1 VRYAENPALSLA
13 ADSVADGDDGLDW
26 DAIERGMPTETE
38 RKLVAQLRILAQIS
52 DVHRSYAE
60 EGPAPL
66 GAPAPGEVHASAAET
81 TAVDIV
87 KSDAK
92 VIGRIEPQNGGSS
105 NGASDPPLAPWGS
118 LQLLARVGEGTF
130 GEVYRAFDTRLQ
142 REVAVKLLRPGH
154 SPVRL
159 TDRVLREARVLARL
173 RHQNVV
179 AIHAAEER
187 DGRVGLCMEYV
198 RGATLEQLLQTH
210 GAFSAREAALIGQ
223 DLCRAVA
230 AVHGAGL
237 VHRDIK
243 AQNVMREEGGRVV
256 LMDFGAGQLRES
268 ASRGPARLTGTP
280 LYLAPEVLNGGEAT
294 PRSDIYSL
302 GVLLYHLVTGQFPVR
317 GSSLDELRAAH
328 EAGRFH
334 RLHDVRPDLPE
345 AFVQAVES
353 AIAPDPAQRVAS
365 AGALQT
371 ALGAAIGLQ
380 TAREQTLAERWTRP
394 VEWSRRA
401 LIAMA
406 ATAAIVAALVGW
418 FAFGRVETPRATH
431 TDLALLPFD
440 RGTGVADYQADEIE
454 RRLMELLGAAP
465 GMRVA
470 APDTGRSLKTR
481 STSIAAGAS
490 SAIDFVLD
498 GQIEAGRGGLRA
510 SLALMPWGR
519 TEASWRRTVEAPAS
533 RLAEEIAA
541 AILSHVAPGPHIRQ
555 SAQAGSTGND
565 TAMELVAKARFAF
578 EHGRA
583 RDERSIALFRQA
595 IVADPNY
602 ARAHA
607 GLARSYLWQGCDR
620 SEEATAEAHLALG
633 LDPGSAEAHAI
644 LGDALLRCAWDWAGA
659 EAAYRAALAANPSD
673 DYARQRFAMFLAAQG
688 KTKQALQ
695 QMQQARDI
703 DYHSP
708 TAAVMMAML
717 LQYDRQP
724 GEARREIDRAI
735 GMDPQHARAF
745 QVQGRILAASG
756 QFVEAG
762 RAFAKALA
770 LDPERVGPY
779 LEAEIAAADAGAGRR
794 TEALRFIRERVEQPD
809 GTPPE
814 MIAFIYAR
822 LGQTDRAFEWMQR
835 GIDQRSDRLLWLAVD
850 PRADPLRGD
859 ARFAALVGALQLPAK

>member
-1 VRYAENPALSLA
+1 
-13 ADSVADGDDGLDW
+13 
-26 DAIERGMPTETE
+26 MPTETE

-81 TAVDIV
+81 TAVETA
-87 KSDAK
+87 KSDAT
-92 VIGRIEPQNGGSS
+92 
-105 NGASDPPLAPWGS
+105 SDWPDRAAERRNRRTARPIRRSAPWGS

-130 GEVYRAFDTRLQ
+130 GEVYRAFDTQLQ

-187 DGRVGLCMEYV
+187 DGRVGLWMEYM

-328 EAGRFH
+328 AAGRVH

-406 ATAAIVAALVGW
+406 ATAAVVAALVGW

-431 TDLALLPFD
+431 TNVALLPFD

-481 STSIAAGAS
+481 PTSIAAGAS

-498 GQIEAGRGGLRA
+498 GQIEAGRDGLRA

-555 SAQAGSTGND
+555 SAPAGSTGND

-708 TAAVMMAML
+708 TSAAVMATL
-717 LQYDRQP
+717 LAYDRQVP
-724 GEARREIDRAI
+724 EALREIDRALAL
-735 GMDPQHARAF
+735 DAQYARGYMMR
-745 QVQGRILAASG
+745 GRILSAAG
-756 QFVEAG
+756 DFVGAS
-762 RAFAKALA
+762 RSFAQAHA
-770 LDPERVGPY
+770 LDPEQGVPY

-794 TEALRFIRERVEQPD
+794 AEALRFLAERTRQPD

-814 MIAFIYAR
+814 MLGFVYAR
-822 LGQTDRAFEWMQR
+822 LGDRDRAFEWLER
-835 GIDQRSDRLLWLAVD
+835 GIDAAFRPFAVARRGSASRSAAWRRPFRKA
-850 PRADPLRGD
+850 RGGAPTAGEMSRRTVTD
-859 ARFAALVGALQLPAK
+859 A